1 MQLKIKSAASSD
13 RRRLHR
19 GLLDT
24 AAALLVGWVVLVALP
39 ASAELYRYK
48 NEDGITVLDSH
59 VPARY
64 VKDGYTI
71 LSLDGRVLEVVERA
85 LTEQEVLDRNRIIA
99 ANEANERAKQARQSA
114 DQNLLKIYGS
124 AEDVIRARDTKLS
137 SVKKVIVV
145 NQANLQRLLLQKVDL
160 ETELANLER
169 SGRSIPADRLEHLR
183 DLVQRIN
190 VAKVEIKGK
199 HQELDQLSQTYA
211 ADLLR
216 LRELKGE
223 ATTR

>member
-1 MQLKIKSAASSD
+1 M
-13 RRRLHR
+13 
-19 GLLDT
+19 
-24 AAALLVGWVVLVALP
+24 
-39 ASAELYRYK
+39 
-48 NEDGITVLDSH
+48 
-59 VPARY
+59 
-64 VKDGYTI
+64 
-71 LSLDGRVLEVVERA
+71 
-85 LTEQEVLDRNRIIA
+85 
-99 ANEANERAKQARQSA
+99 
-114 DQNLLKIYGS
+114 
-124 AEDVIRARDTKLS
+124 
-137 SVKKVIVV
+137 

>member
-1 MQLKIKSAASSD
+1 MQLKTKSAALRD
-13 RRRLHR
+13 RCWLYKS
-19 GLLDT
+19 LLDT
-24 AAALLVGWVVLVALP
+24 AAALLVGWVVLVPLP

-85 LTEQEVLDRNRIIA
+85 LTEQEILDRNRVIA
-99 ANEANERAKQARQSA
+99 ANEANERAKQARLSA

-145 NQANLQRLLLQKVDL
+145 SQANLQRLLLQKVDL

-183 DLVQRIN
+183 GLVQRIN
-190 VAKVEIKGK
+190 MAELEIKGK

-216 LRELKGE
+216 IRELKGE
-223 ATTR
+223 ASAR